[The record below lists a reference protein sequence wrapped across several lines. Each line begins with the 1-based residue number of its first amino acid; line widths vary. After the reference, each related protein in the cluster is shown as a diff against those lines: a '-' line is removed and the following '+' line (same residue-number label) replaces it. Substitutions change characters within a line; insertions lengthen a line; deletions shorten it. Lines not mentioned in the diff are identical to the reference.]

1 MTQNDMLNATAWIL
15 DAAIIQKGK
24 YDFLFISFLLEILKG
39 RGAIMEYIFE

>member
-24 YDFLFISFLLEILKG
+24 YDFFVYFLFTGNFERKG
-39 RGAIMEYIFE
+39 SYYGIHF